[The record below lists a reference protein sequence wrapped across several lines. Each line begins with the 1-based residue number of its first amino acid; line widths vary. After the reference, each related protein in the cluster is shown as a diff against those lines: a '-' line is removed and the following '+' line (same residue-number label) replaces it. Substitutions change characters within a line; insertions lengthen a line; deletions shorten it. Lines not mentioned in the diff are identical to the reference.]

1 MLEETPQLPVSPQET
16 QIQAP
21 SLWEKIQAQKKKI
34 LIELGVFIVVLILAG
49 AVFGVYKYSQRQIPI
64 EPTEGPTPTLV
75 ATPTPDPTADW
86 ETYTNTKY
94 GFSIRYPKNYTS
106 QEYGPSGPS
115 SIQVQ
120 LKSTEAGIDINIF
133 WLGESP
139 AYNMSLTEWYND
151 LLTAEMP
158 YTSYGAQSSPEYTE
172 RKEIE
177 VGGVKGIQLKQMEE
191 YGGLADILLPIPNA
205 VVEIAIDDVVIETP
219 EIQLILS
226 TFKFLE
232 EEGTSPTPTP
242 ITQNYP
248 RPSSWKTITI
258 SSLKISLCLPP
269 KWEWETDASGYG
281 HIVFN
286 RDPAYKPNVA
296 WINFFDYKGGSRREE
311 YINLKVQ
318 YEYEPD
324 KLRNETKVDE
334 FSINGQSVLKIAIPS
349 FPEAIVFVL
358 DNKLYE
364 VSLASWNLVND
375 SQSAFLKD
383 IYTMVGCIQPI

>member
-1 MLEETPQLPVSPQET
+1 MEEKPAELPVSPQVRQPAD
-16 QIQAP
+16 QIQPP
-21 SLWEKIQAQKKKI
+21 SFLDKLKIHKGKI
-34 LIELGVFIVVLILAG
+34 LGGILGILVFVG
-49 AVFGVYKYSQRQIPI
+49 AVFGAYKLGQRQIQP
-64 EPTEGPTPTLV
+64 PQPTPTPV
-75 ATPTPDPTADW
+75 AATTPTPDLTVDW
-86 ETYTNTKY
+86 KTYTNDELSFKY
-94 GFSIRYPKNYTS
+94 
-106 QEYGPSGPS
+106 PSHW
-115 SIQVQ
+115 
-120 LKSTEAGIDINIF
+120 T
-133 WLGESP
+133 
-139 AYNMSLTEWYND
+139 
-151 LLTAEMP
+151 
-158 YTSYGAQSSPEYTE
+158 
-172 RKEIE
+172 IE
-177 VGGVKGIQLKQMEE
+177 TNRIIGT
-191 YGGLADILLPIPNA
+191 DPN
-205 VVEIAIDDVVIETP
+205 VVIYVVSKDSTLMNECMRMDTTEKKDGLVIKKFSRVTTGEMCSTDDP
-219 EIQLILS
+219 SPREIWVVPTEDDYSPGINYSYTVKDNPGAEDIFNLILS